1 MWSVE
6 VQQANEWRAVYLVVG
21 RGAATASR
29 RVFRRICE
37 DVRSGRIES
46 VSGRPL
52 GARLVKDENVQDQF
66 TNRRKRAG

>member
-21 RGAATASR
+21 RGAAHASR

-37 DVRSGRIES
+37 DVRTGRIES
-46 VSGRPL
+46 VSGQPL
-52 GARLVKDENVQDQF
+52 GARLVKDENVRDEF
-66 TNRRKRAG
+66 LNRRRRAG